1 MSDARHADRLA
12 TRLEPQL
19 GGHPE
24 GFEQRIRILESALE
38 SMGDGVVVVDEN
50 GTFLLVN
57 SAARRIYGRDVRDGS
72 IESWSDVYGI
82 FLPDGV
88 TRFPP
93 HDLPLARAL
102 RGESSDQVELF
113 FRNEAHPAGIYVA
126 STGRPLRDA
135 AHRVHGGIVVLRD
148 ITLHKRAEIEL
159 RDTNQRLSQ
168 LVADQARRAEQSRIL
183 ADMSS
188 LLQATATS
196 DELYGVIADYFER
209 LFAGASGA
217 FFAYSASRDALEQK
231 ASWGGYGRSGEP
243 PLIRPS
249 ECWGL
254 RRGRVHRLDPR
265 STRMRCAHLRGDAV
279 TGAMCAPVLGPGET
293 IGLVHLRFD
302 EATHVL
308 PVHDAALWDER
319 DQITVTAAEYVGLA
333 LVNLQLRTALQQQSI
348 RDSLTGLF
356 NRRFMEETLTREIR
370 RAHRHQ
376 TTVSVLMLDIDH
388 FKIFNDR
395 RGHAAGDV
403 VLRDFGA
410 LLADSIRGADI
421 ACRYGGEEF
430 TILLPDTTTAG
441 ARHKAG
447 ELLDRIRALHL
458 TFNGHDVGGVTAS
471 VGVATYPSH
480 GEHADTLLRAADAA
494 LYAAK
499 QAGRNRVEVVLAGVA
514 VGA

>member
-231 ASWGGYGRSGEP
+231 ASWGGYGRWSC
-243 PLIRPS
+243 S
-249 ECWGL
+249 
-254 RRGRVHRLDPR
+254 
-265 STRMRCAHLRGDAV
+265 SA
-279 TGAMCAPVLGPGET
+279 TGALCAPVLGPGET

-348 RDSLTGLF
+348 RDPLTGLF